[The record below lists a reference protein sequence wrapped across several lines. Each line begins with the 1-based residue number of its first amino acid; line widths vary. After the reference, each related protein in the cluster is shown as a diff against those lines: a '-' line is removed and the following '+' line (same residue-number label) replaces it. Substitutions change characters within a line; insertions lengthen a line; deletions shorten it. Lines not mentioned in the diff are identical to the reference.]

1 MTPSLRALLALA
13 ALLTFGTGCM
23 TGKLPSAAFSGM
35 TVTTVQKSPGSE
47 DMKLAVGFD
56 FKVKNPLGIK
66 LVVPDHT
73 FGLDVD
79 GAPVA
84 ETGHKGGFDVPAGTA
99 KKVRY
104 DFTLDLSEKGLGR
117 AFGKDATFA
126 FTADAN
132 IDIPQK
138 VFEILSEIPG
148 SSVVPDAAKGA
159 GQDLLTTGL
168 EALKGADSGG
178 LAKAKLTFSHE
189 GSLKLAKF
197 PKLRGQDGGKPQV
210 ALVGRSETMS
220 LDNVIGELTRDVE
233 PLAAFLEQFENAAMN
248 QQVDIPV
255 GELLERLGIP
265 SNLTSAALTAINGV
279 LQLNGKQTI
288 SNKNNSVAVPVQ
300 LPKLGVLLGT
310 LDPKAG
316 QKIASFTSG
325 WADFKN
331 NPTIGSLVIPTALP
345 QGIRVATPFL
355 IDNPNEFLIHAPT
368 FKLGLVAA
376 DGTTVALVSV
386 GAPASAG
393 TPLGATQS
401 TQVAVSALGS
411 SQLELVSEFNWD
423 KLGADL
429 LGAAAGGSKP
439 DLSGLRLMGEVS
451 IDPGYGPITVPLN
464 IALGVPTTTGQTSST
479 SAQTSG
485 KAETGSKPASGSGST
500 STSTKGKGDSG
511 STSTSTKGKGDSG
524 SKSSGTKG
532 SKPPKGK

>member
-1 MTPSLRALLALA
+1 MTPTLRALLALA
-13 ALLTFGTGCM
+13 ALLTLGTGCM

-35 TVTTVQKSPGSE
+35 TVSTIQKSPGSE
-47 DMKLAVGFD
+47 EMKLAVGFD

-73 FGLDVD
+73 FGLNVD
-79 GAPVA
+79 GSTVA
-84 ETGHKGGFDVPAGTA
+84 ETGNKGGFDVAPGTA

-104 DFTLDLSEKGLGR
+104 DFMLDLSEEGLGR

-138 VFEILSEIPG
+138 VFEILEEIPG
-148 SSVVPDAAKGA
+148 ASVVPESATSA
-159 GQDLLTTGL
+159 GQDLLTSGL
-168 EALKGADSGG
+168 EALKGADSNGI
-178 LAKAKLTFSHE
+178 AKAKLTFAHE

-197 PKLRGQDGGKPQV
+197 PKLRGQDSGKPEV
-210 ALVGRSETMS
+210 ALVGTSQTMN
-220 LDNVIGELTRDVE
+220 LDNVIGELTKNIE
-233 PLAAFLEQFENAAMN
+233 PLALLLEQFENAAMN

-255 GELLERLGIP
+255 GDLLERIGVP

-288 SNKNNSVAVPVQ
+288 GSENNSVAVPVQ
-300 LPKLGVLLGT
+300 LPKLGALLGT
-310 LDPKAG
+310 LDPNAG
-316 QKIASFTSG
+316 KKIDDFAAG

-331 NPTIGSLVIPTALP
+331 NPTIGNLVIPTALP

-386 GAPASAG
+386 GAPASASA
-393 TPLGATQS
+393 PLGSTGS
-401 TQVAVSALGS
+401 TQVEVGALGS
-411 SQLELVSEFNWD
+411 SQLQLVSEFNWD

-429 LGAAAGGSKP
+429 LGAAAGGTKP

-451 IDPGYGPITVPLN
+451 IDPGYGPITVPLD
-464 IALGVPTTTGQTSST
+464 IALGAPTTTGQSS
-479 SAQTSG
+479 SASSQTSG
-485 KAETGSKPASGSGST
+485 KSTGTGSSSST
-500 STSTKGKGDSG
+500 STSGEGDSGTSKPKGDSG
-511 STSTSTKGKGDSG
+511 TSKPKSGKGSG
-524 SKSSGTKG
+524 KPKG
-532 SKPPKGK
+532 SK

>member
-1 MTPSLRALLALA
+1 MTSSLRALLVLA
-13 ALLTFGTGCM
+13 ALATFSTGCM

-35 TVTTVQKSPGSE
+35 TVSTVQKSPGSE

-66 LVVPDHT
+66 LVVPKHT
-73 FGLDVD
+73 FGLNVD
-79 GAPVA
+79 GSPVA
-84 ETGHKGGFDVPAGTA
+84 ETGHKGGFDVPAGKA

-104 DFTLDLSEKGLGR
+104 DFTLDLSKKGLGR

-126 FTADAN
+126 FSADAD
-132 IDIPQK
+132 IDVPQK
-138 VFEILSEIPG
+138 IFEILEDIPG

-159 GQDLLTTGL
+159 GQDLLSTGL
-168 EALKGADSGG
+168 EALQSADSSGM
-178 LAKAKLTFSHE
+178 AKVRMTFAHE

-197 PKLRGQDGGKPQV
+197 PKLRGEEGGKPEV

-220 LDNVIGELTRDVE
+220 LDNVIGELTKDVE
-233 PLAAFLEQFENAAMN
+233 PLAIFLEQFENAALN

-255 GELLERLGIP
+255 GDLLERIGVP

-279 LQLNGKQTI
+279 LQLNGKQPI
-288 SNKNNSVAVPVQ
+288 GSKNNSVAVPVQ
-300 LPKLGVLLGT
+300 LPKLSSLLGT

-316 QKIASFTSG
+316 QKIDQFTSG
-325 WADFKN
+325 WTDFKS
-331 NPTIGSLVIPTALP
+331 NPTLGSLVIPTALP

-376 DGTTVALVSV
+376 DGTTVALVAV
-386 GAPASAG
+386 GAPAAAN
-393 TPLGATQS
+393 TPLGSTQS
-401 TQVAVSALGS
+401 TLVKVDGQSTAGLS
-411 SQLELVSEFNWD
+411 LVSEFNWD
-423 KLGADL
+423 KIGADL
-429 LGAAAGGSKP
+429 LGAAAGGTQP

-464 IALGVPTTTGQTSST
+464 IPLGVPTTSGQTSST

-485 KAETGSKPASGSGST
+485 LVTTGILVVISSELFNCFHNLIISIFHNYT
-500 STSTKGKGDSG
+500 SFELTFFLVI
-511 STSTSTKGKGDSG
+511 
-524 SKSSGTKG
+524 
-532 SKPPKGK
+532 